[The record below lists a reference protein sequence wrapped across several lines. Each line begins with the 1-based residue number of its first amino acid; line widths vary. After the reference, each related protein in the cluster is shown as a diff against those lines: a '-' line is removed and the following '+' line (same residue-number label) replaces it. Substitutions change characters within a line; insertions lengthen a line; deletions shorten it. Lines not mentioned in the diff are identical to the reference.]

1 MKKYPA
7 HLMDEVSQFD
17 MNNHNSNTQSQTLAG
32 TKNAS

>member
-1 MKKYPA
+1 MKRYPA

-17 MNNHNSNTQSQTLAG
+17 LTNHNSNAQSETLAG